1 MTKVL
6 IETLL
11 LCRDVFVLQQQ
22 LKCVPR
28 FFFLTICVLR
38 YVYIRLDIT
47 KLIKLRKL
55 LEDFSAIVEQCI
67 ICNSKRFPKIVI
79 CEDFLNVFMT
89 KKPTKQRI
97 KKLGKWQKFL
107 HGHFEKEFVLLNGV
121 HFGSCTWPHRSS
133 LLCYLG
139 NRSRALICSS
149 SWRLSQDTTS
159 YWHPGHQ
166 SIWWPQTDRKCITNK
181 FIYFGQ

>member
-97 KKLGKWQKFL
+97 KKLGK
-107 HGHFEKEFVLLNGV
+107 
-121 HFGSCTWPHRSS
+121 
-133 LLCYLG
+133 
-139 NRSRALICSS
+139 
-149 SWRLSQDTTS
+149 
-159 YWHPGHQ
+159 
-166 SIWWPQTDRKCITNK
+166 
-181 FIYFGQ
+181 